1 MRSSAERWGVSENGA
16 VSPNA
21 SSLVAIF
28 KSLRL
33 FGERFNLK
41 EIAGG
46 IQAVRTQTEKEADM
60 VVNELI
66 IEKTGERHRLT
77 DGEAEAFRAA
87 KPLKRFPGIRIMAT
101 YRRQDGGIS
110 VYARKGAPCR

>member
-1 MRSSAERWGVSENGA
+1 MEPTDTPAAATAMAAVTVKFKTARKLYLPSRVSQ
-16 VSPNA
+16 
-21 SSLVAIF
+21 
-28 KSLRL
+28 K
-33 FGERFNLK
+33 
-41 EIAGG
+41 GG
-46 IQAVRTQTEKEADM
+46 QYARARTQTEKEADM

-87 KPLKRFPGIRIMAT
+87 KPLKRFPGIRITAT

-110 VYARKGAPCR
+110 VYARKGEPCR

>member
-1 MRSSAERWGVSENGA
+1 
-16 VSPNA
+16 
-21 SSLVAIF
+21 
-28 KSLRL
+28 
-33 FGERFNLK
+33 
-41 EIAGG
+41 
-46 IQAVRTQTEKEADM
+46 M

-77 DGEAEAFRAA
+77 DGAAEAFRAA

-110 VYARKGAPCR
+110 VYARKGEPCR